1 MKNLERSQMQSNE
14 ELLEE
19 VDEYKR
25 MLWVI
30 TQSYS
35 IDMPLVDWVKLHV
48 FRHNIWKQIEDRLK
62 LVEQR
67 NQAKH
72 GRYKR

>member
-1 MKNLERSQMQSNE
+1 MQSNE

-30 TQSYS
+30 TQSYPV
-35 IDMPLVDWVKLHV
+35 DMRVADWCKLQG
-48 FRHNIWKQIEDRLK
+48 FRHHIWEQIEDRLK

-67 NQAKH
+67 NKAKH
-72 GRYKR
+72 GTYKR

>member
-1 MKNLERSQMQSNE
+1 MQSNE

>member
-1 MKNLERSQMQSNE
+1 MQSNE

-30 TQSYS
+30 TESYP
-35 IDMPLVDWVKLHV
+35 IDMPVVDWVKLQA
-48 FRHNIWKQIEDRLK
+48 FRRDIWKQIEDRLK

-67 NQAKH
+67 DQAKR
-72 GRYKR
+72 GVYKR